1 PRHDGLRNGIV
12 DSKRDKASDVNPAL
26 LHKKMLQLL
35 SSLWVTRAVG
45 TFARLGLAD
54 VMEDGVEDH
63 AAIAAALGLIPDR
76 VYRLLRALS
85 TLGIVAEPTRGRFVL
100 TPLGR
105 LLSSHS
111 PNNTRTTAIFLNDY
125 FADMWTHLDDA
136 LADERTA
143 FEALKGAP
151 FFDWL
156 AQHPDEAR
164 RFNRMM
170 LEVHGPETPA
180 IVAAYD
186 FSQFDHV
193 VDVGGGNGW
202 LSSAVRAAHP
212 KLRATLFDMAE
223 AIAAAKRG
231 EGGPLPGVSFVTGD
245 VFTTPAPEGGDVYL
259 IRHLIHDYDDRD
271 CIRILANVRRAMHPQ
286 ARVLVL
292 EAPLPSDDRPGPAR
306 RLGLKVMLPCGGGE
320 RPVEDY
326 AGLFE
331 EAGLRLARTIPTA
344 HPAMTVVEAV
354 ASPRALSS
362 MRAQNALIARRHVI
376 YVGGYDP
383 HGPVGYSRAFPP
395 SVEQLPCAWP

>member
-1 PRHDGLRNGIV
+1 V
-12 DSKRDKASDVNPAL
+12 DKKSGQAPDVAPAL

-54 VMEDGVEDH
+54 VMEEGVDDH
-63 AAIAAALGLIPDR
+63 AAIAAARGLAPDR

-85 TLGIVAEPTRGRFVL
+85 TIGIVAETARGHFAL

-105 LLSSHS
+105 LLSSHA

-136 LADERTA
+136 LTGERTA
-143 FEALKGAP
+143 FEALKGQP
-151 FFDWL
+151 FFEWL
-156 AQHPDEAR
+156 AGYPDEAR

-186 FSQFDHV
+186 FSQCEHI
-193 VDVGGGNGW
+193 VDVGGGNGA
-202 LSSAVRAAHP
+202 LLSAVLAAHP
-212 KLRATLFDMAE
+212 KARATLFDMAE

-231 EGGPLPGVSFVTGD
+231 EGGPLPGVTFVAGD
-245 VFTTPAPEGGDVYL
+245 VFTAAAPEGGDLYL
-259 IRHLIHDYDDRD
+259 LRHLMHDYDDAD
-271 CIRILANVRRAMHPQ
+271 CVRILANVRRAMRPD

-292 EAPLPSDDRPGPAR
+292 EAPLPADDSPGPGR
-306 RLGLKVMLPCGGGE
+306 WLDLQVMLLCGGRE
-320 RPVEDY
+320 RTVEEY

-331 EAGLRLARTIPTA
+331 KAGLRLARAVATA
-344 HPAMTVVEAV
+344 HPAMSVVEAV
-354 ASPRALSS
+354 AADGARA
-362 MRAQNALIARRHVI
+362 
-376 YVGGYDP
+376 
-383 HGPVGYSRAFPP
+383 
-395 SVEQLPCAWP
+395 

>member
-1 PRHDGLRNGIV
+1 VN
-12 DSKRDKASDVNPAL
+12 SKSDKSSEASPAL

-54 VMEDGVEDH
+54 VMEDGLEDH
-63 AAIAAALGLIPDR
+63 AAIAAARGLVPDR

-85 TLGIVAEPTRGRFVL
+85 TLGIVAEPTRGRFRL
-100 TPLGR
+100 TALGR

-136 LADERTA
+136 LAGERTA
-143 FEALKGAP
+143 FEVLKGAP
-151 FFDWL
+151 FFEWL

-164 RFNRMM
+164 RFDRMM

-186 FSQFDHV
+186 FSPFEHV
-193 VDVGGGNGW
+193 VDIGGGNGS
-202 LSSAVRAAHP
+202 LLSAVLASYP
-212 KLRATLFDMAE
+212 KLRGTLFDMPE

-231 EGGPLPGVSFVTGD
+231 EGGPLPGVSFVSGD
-245 VFTTPAPEGGDVYL
+245 IFTTPAPEGGGLYL
-259 IRHLIHDYDDRD
+259 VRHVLHDYEDRD
-271 CIRILANVRRAMHPQ
+271 CVRILANVRRAMQPQ

-292 EAPLPSDDRPGPAR
+292 EAPLPSDESPGPGR
-306 RLGLKVMLPCGGGE
+306 WLDLQVMLLCGGRE
-320 RPVEDY
+320 RTVEEY

-331 EAGLRLARTIPTA
+331 QAGLCLARTIPTR
-344 HPAMTVVEAV
+344 HPAMTIIEAT
-354 ASPRALSS
+354 AAG
-362 MRAQNALIARRHVI
+362 IAR
-376 YVGGYDP
+376 
-383 HGPVGYSRAFPP
+383 A
-395 SVEQLPCAWP
+395 

>member
-1 PRHDGLRNGIV
+1 LRNRIV
-12 DSKRDKASDVNPAL
+12 DSKSVKASEAAASPAQ

-54 VMEDGVEDH
+54 VMEDGAEEA
-63 AAIAAALGLIPDR
+63 AAIAAARGLVPDR

-85 TLGIVAEPTRGRFVL
+85 TVGIVAEPSRGRFKL

-105 LLSSHS
+105 LLSSHT

-125 FADMWTHLDDA
+125 FADMWLHLDDA
-136 LADERTA
+136 LAGDRTA
-143 FEALKGAP
+143 FEALKGKP
-151 FFDWL
+151 FFEWL
-156 AQHPDEAR
+156 GENPDEAR

-186 FSQFDHV
+186 FSSFDHV
-193 VDVGGGNGW
+193 VDVGGGNGS
-202 LSSAVRAAHP
+202 LLSAVLAAYP
-212 KLRATLFDMAE
+212 NRRGTLFDLAE

-259 IRHLIHDYDDRD
+259 IRHLMHDYDDPD
-271 CIRILANVRRAMHPQ
+271 CVRILSNVRRAMKPT

-292 EAPLPSDDRPGPAR
+292 EAPLPSDDSPGPGR
-306 RLGLKVMLPCGGGE
+306 WLDLQVMVLCSGRE
-320 RPVEDY
+320 RTVEEY
-326 AGLFE
+326 GTLFAK
-331 EAGLRLARTIPTA
+331 AGLRLNRTVPTQ

-354 ASPRALSS
+354 AADD
-362 MRAQNALIARRHVI
+362 AR
-376 YVGGYDP
+376 G
-383 HGPVGYSRAFPP
+383 
-395 SVEQLPCAWP
+395 